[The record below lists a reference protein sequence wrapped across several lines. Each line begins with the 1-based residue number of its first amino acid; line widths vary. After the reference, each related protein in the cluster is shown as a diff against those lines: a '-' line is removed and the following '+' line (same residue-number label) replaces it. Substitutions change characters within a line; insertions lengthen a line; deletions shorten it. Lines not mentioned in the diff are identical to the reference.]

1 MLIGLEEILCLLR
14 DIVNKIG
21 VPEENI
27 ICDLS
32 LSLYIINEMEV
43 WAFHL

>member
-14 DIVNKIG
+14 DIVNKIR

-27 ICDLS
+27 ICLE
-32 LSLYIINEMEV
+32 IIP
-43 WAFHL
+43 L